1 VAYLKNEA
9 CVKAERQ
16 TCSLVQLTDSI

>member
-1 VAYLKNEA
+1 LKNEA
-9 CVKAERQ
+9 CVKDERQ

>member
-1 VAYLKNEA
+1 LKNEA